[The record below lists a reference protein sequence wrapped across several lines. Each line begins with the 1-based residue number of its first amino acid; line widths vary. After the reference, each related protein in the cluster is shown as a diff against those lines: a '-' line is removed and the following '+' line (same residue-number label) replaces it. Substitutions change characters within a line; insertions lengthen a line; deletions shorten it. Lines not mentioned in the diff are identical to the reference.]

1 MTPEQEAR
9 LREAAMF
16 GLWSDV
22 YDVPGLGLRIAG
34 TKVGEDVRA
43 LLAEVDRL
51 RADKATALQP
61 RYSIGQEVTYLDR
74 HKRKQA
80 GVVQHVEGYWTN
92 WGTAFLVYWVS
103 HPSYRGGRHSVSED
117 ELQAALSTEPKGE
130 SNG

>member
-51 RADKATALQP
+51 RESATIWMNALHTACVIVGADTCAGSPAECLEAIRTAT
-61 RYSIGQEVTYLDR
+61 
-74 HKRKQA
+74 
-80 GVVQHVEGYWTN
+80 
-92 WGTAFLVYWVS
+92 
-103 HPSYRGGRHSVSED
+103 
-117 ELQAALSTEPKGE
+117 STEPKGE
-130 SNG
+130 SNA